1 MSQPPEPTQPE
12 PTQPEPTQPEPTQ
25 PEPTQPEPTQ
35 PEPTGPAAS
44 EPEQSSW
51 RTMFR
56 MARPRATRANLFAA
70 LLAIVLGFALA
81 TQVQQTQQQGLEQ
94 LREDELVRI
103 LDDVSQDAARLGNDA
118 RALELTR
125 DRLEGG
131 ANTSAEALRAAQE
144 RLDTLG
150 ILAGTA
156 PAEGPGIVLT
166 IDDPSG
172 KVTSALLLDALQEL
186 RDAGAEAV
194 QIGSVRVVADTY
206 FTDTPDGVEVSG
218 TLVKSPYVIK
228 AVGGSATMASAMDI
242 PGGVNESVRRLGA
255 VSTVDQR
262 DRVSITALH
271 SLEEPQYARP
281 VPAATGAG
289 K

>member
-1 MSQPPEPTQPE
+1 MTDQPTPDTSPEQTQPQA
-12 PTQPEPTQPEPTQ
+12 PSTPPN
-25 PEPTQPEPTQ
+25 
-35 PEPTGPAAS
+35 A
-44 EPEQSSW
+44 W

-118 RALELTR
+118 RALEVTR
-125 DRLEGG
+125 DRLAGG
-131 ANTSAEALRAAQE
+131 ADTSAEAL
-144 RLDTLG
+144 
-150 ILAGTA
+150 A

-166 IDDPSG
+166 IDDPEG
-172 KVTSALLLDALQEL
+172 KVTSTLLLDALQEL

-194 QIGSVRVVADTY
+194 QIGDVRVVVDTY
-206 FTDTPDGVEVSG
+206 FTDTPTGIEVSG
-218 TLVKSPYVIK
+218 KRVRSPYVIT
-228 AVGGSATMASAMDI
+228 AIGGSATMASAMDI

-262 DRVSITALH
+262 ETVSITALH
-271 SLEEPQYARP
+271 TLEEPQYARP
-281 VPAATGAG
+281 VPAATGSG
-289 K
+289 G

>member
-1 MSQPPEPTQPE
+1 
-12 PTQPEPTQPEPTQ
+12 
-25 PEPTQPEPTQ
+25 
-35 PEPTGPAAS
+35 
-44 EPEQSSW
+44 
-51 RTMFR
+51 MFR

-81 TQVQQTQQQGLEQ
+81 TQVQQTQEQGLEQ

-103 LDDVSQDAARLGNDA
+103 LDDVSQDSARLGNDA

-125 DRLEGG
+125 DRLASG
-131 ANTSAEALRAAQE
+131 ADSSAEALRAAQE

-156 PAEGPGIVLT
+156 PAEGPGIELT
-166 IDDPSG
+166 IADPGG

-194 QIGSVRVVADTY
+194 QLGSVRVVAETY
-206 FTDTPDGVEVSG
+206 FTDTPGGVEVSG
-218 TLVKSPYVIK
+218 VKVTSPYVFK
-228 AVGGSATMASAMDI
+228 AIGGSATMASAMDI

-262 DRVSITALH
+262 DSVSVTALH
-271 SLEEPQYARP
+271 TLEEPQYARP
-281 VPAATGAG
+281 VPAAPGAG

>member
-1 MSQPPEPTQPE
+1 MTDQPTPDTGPEQTQPQQ
-12 PTQPEPTQPEPTQ
+12 TQPQAPSTPPN
-25 PEPTQPEPTQ
+25 
-35 PEPTGPAAS
+35 A
-44 EPEQSSW
+44 W

-118 RALELTR
+118 RALEVTR
-125 DRLEGG
+125 DRLAGG
-131 ANTSAEALRAAQE
+131 ADTSAEALKAAQE
-144 RLDTLG
+144 RVDTLG

-166 IDDPSG
+166 IDDPEG
-172 KVTSALLLDALQEL
+172 KVTSTLLLDALQEL

-194 QIGSVRVVADTY
+194 QIGDVRVVVDTY
-206 FTDTPDGVEVSG
+206 FTDTPTGIEVSG
-218 TLVKSPYVIK
+218 KRVRSPYVIT
-228 AVGGSATMASAMDI
+228 AIGGSATMASAMDI

-262 DRVSITALH
+262 ETVSITALH
-271 SLEEPQYARP
+271 TLEEPQYARP
-281 VPAATGAG
+281 VPAATGSG
-289 K
+289 G

>member
-1 MSQPPEPTQPE
+1 
-12 PTQPEPTQPEPTQ
+12 
-25 PEPTQPEPTQ
+25 
-35 PEPTGPAAS
+35 
-44 EPEQSSW
+44 
-51 RTMFR
+51 MFR

-103 LDDVSQDAARLGNDA
+103 LDDVTQDASRLGSDA
-118 RALELTR
+118 RALEISR
-125 DRLEGG
+125 DRLANG
-131 ANTSAEALRAAQE
+131 ANRSAEALRAAQE
-144 RLDTLG
+144 RLDTLA

-166 IDDPSG
+166 ITDPSD
-172 KVTSALLLDALQEL
+172 KVTSALLLDTLQEL

-194 QIGSVRVVADTY
+194 QIGPVRVVANTY
-206 FTDTPDGVEVSG
+206 FTDSPQGVEVSG
-218 TLVKSPYVIK
+218 TRVSSPYVIK
-228 AVGGSATMASAMDI
+228 AIGDSATMASAMDI
-242 PGGVNESVRRLGA
+242 PGGVSESVRRLGA

-262 DRVSITALH
+262 DKVLITALH
-271 SLEEPQYARP
+271 TLEEPQYARP
-281 VPAATGAG
+281 VPAATGGA

>member
-1 MSQPPEPTQPE
+1 MTQPTEPTMPAE
-12 PTQPEPTQPEPTQ
+12 P
-25 PEPTQPEPTQ
+25 
-35 PEPTGPAAS
+35 S
-44 EPEQSSW
+44 EPAGSARPSEPAEPSRPSEPAEPSSW

-81 TQVQQTQQQGLEQ
+81 TQVQQTQEQGLEQ

-103 LDDVSQDAARLGNDA
+103 LDDVTQDAARLGNDA
-118 RALELTR
+118 RALELSR
-125 DRLEGG
+125 DRLVSG
-131 ANTSAEALRAAQE
+131 ADSSAEALRAAQE

-156 PAEGPGIVLT
+156 PASGPGIQLT
-166 IDDPSG
+166 ITDPAG
-172 KVTSALLLDALQEL
+172 KVTSALLLDTLQEL

-194 QIGSVRVVADTY
+194 QIGSVRAVADTY
-206 FTDTPDGVEVSG
+206 FADTADGIEVSG
-218 TLVKSPYVIK
+218 VPVKSPYVIK
-228 AVGGSATMASAMDI
+228 AIGGSATMASAMDI

-255 VSTVDQR
+255 VSTVDQQ
-262 DRVSITALH
+262 DEVSITALH
-271 SLEEPQYARP
+271 TLEEPQYARP

>member
-1 MSQPPEPTQPE
+1 MTQPTPPPEPTPE
-12 PTQPEPTQPEPTQ
+12 PTPESTPA
-25 PEPTQPEPTQ
+25 
-35 PEPTGPAAS
+35 GPAQQPPAR
-44 EPEQSSW
+44 QSSW
-51 RTMFR
+51 RTVFR
-56 MARPRATRANLFAA
+56 MGRPRATRANLFAA

-81 TQVQQTQQQGLEQ
+81 TQVQQTQSQGLEQ

-103 LDDVSQDAARLGNDA
+103 LDDVNQDASRLGNDA

-125 DRLEGG
+125 DRLASG
-131 ANTSAEALRAAQE
+131 ANSSAEALRAAQQ

-150 ILAGTA
+150 ILAGTV

-166 IDDPSG
+166 IDDPAG

-206 FTDTPDGVEVSG
+206 FTDTPGGVEVSG
-218 TLVKSPYVIK
+218 VPVKSPYVFK
-228 AVGGSATMASAMDI
+228 AIGGSATMASAMDI

-262 DRVSITALH
+262 DSLSITALH
-271 SLEEPQYARP
+271 TLEEPQYARP

>member
-1 MSQPPEPTQPE
+1 MTGQPTPD
-12 PTQPEPTQPEPTQ
+12 
-25 PEPTQPEPTQ
+25 
-35 PEPTGPAAS
+35 TGPERAKPPPAPAPAPSAS
-44 EPEQSSW
+44 PNAW

-103 LDDVSQDAARLGNDA
+103 LDDVTQDAARLGNDA
-118 RALELTR
+118 RALEVTR
-125 DRLEGG
+125 DRLAGG
-131 ANTSAEALRAAQE
+131 ADTSAEALKAAQE
-144 RLDTLG
+144 RVDTLG

-166 IDDPSG
+166 IDDPEG
-172 KVTSALLLDALQEL
+172 KVTSTLLLDALQEL

-194 QIGSVRVVADTY
+194 QIGDVRVVVDTY
-206 FTDTPDGVEVSG
+206 FTDSPTGIEVSG
-218 TLVKSPYVIK
+218 KRVRSPYVIT
-228 AVGGSATMASAMDI
+228 AIGGSATMASAMDI

-262 DRVSITALH
+262 DTVSITALH
-271 SLEEPQYARP
+271 TLEEPQYARP
-281 VPAATGAG
+281 VPAATGSG
-289 K
+289 G

>member
-1 MSQPPEPTQPE
+1 MTEHPTPD
-12 PTQPEPTQPEPTQ
+12 
-25 PEPTQPEPTQ
+25 
-35 PEPTGPAAS
+35 TGPQQVPPQAPAA
-44 EPEQSSW
+44 PPPNAW

-103 LDDVSQDAARLGNDA
+103 LDDVNQDAARLGNDA
-118 RALELTR
+118 RALEVTR
-125 DRLEGG
+125 DRLAGG
-131 ANTSAEALRAAQE
+131 ADTSAEALKAAQE
-144 RLDTLG
+144 RVDTLG

-166 IDDPSG
+166 IDDPDG
-172 KVTSALLLDALQEL
+172 KVTSTLLLDALQEL

-194 QIGSVRVVADTY
+194 QIGDVRVVVSTY
-206 FTDTPDGVEVSG
+206 FTDTPDGIEVSG
-218 TLVKSPYVIK
+218 TPVRSPYVIT
-228 AVGGSATMASAMDI
+228 AIGGSATMASAMDI

-262 DRVSITALH
+262 DTVSITALH
-271 SLEEPQYARP
+271 TLEEPQYARP
-281 VPAATGAG
+281 VPAATGSG
-289 K
+289 S